1 MRILTK
7 KGWFYMER
15 HNKDVGTK
23 EDLMLYRIRTAKE
36 NLRSAR
42 ILLDAQEYKGA
53 NNRAYYAIFQ
63 AINAV
68 YAIDGTAY
76 KRHKDAIANFNKNY
90 IKTEVFPREIGR
102 KISEAEEI
110 RHASD
115 YDDFYIASKEE
126 AERQVSVADE
136 FIQLIEAYCNKRI
149 KK

>member
-1 MRILTK
+1 
-7 KGWFYMER
+7 MER

-42 ILLDAQEYKGA
+42 ILLDAQEYKGV

-68 YAIDGTAY
+68 HAIDGTAY

-90 IKTEVFPREIGR
+90 IKTEVFPLEIGR

-110 RHASD
+110 
-115 YDDFYIASKEE
+115 
-126 AERQVSVADE
+126 
-136 FIQLIEAYCNKRI
+136 
-149 KK
+149 

>member
-68 YAIDGTAY
+68 HAIDGTAY

>member
-1 MRILTK
+1 
-7 KGWFYMER
+7 MER

-68 YAIDGTAY
+68 HAIDGTAY

-90 IKTEVFPREIGR
+90 IKEIWR
-102 KISEAEEI
+102 
-110 RHASD
+110 
-115 YDDFYIASKEE
+115 
-126 AERQVSVADE
+126 E
-136 FIQLIEAYCNKRI
+136 FIIQFF
-149 KK
+149 

>member
-1 MRILTK
+1 
-7 KGWFYMER
+7 MER

-68 YAIDGTAY
+68 HAIDGTAY

-90 IKTEVFPREIGR
+90 ITKAIFPRMLGR
-102 KISEAEEI
+102 KIQNASAI
-110 RHASD
+110 REDSD
-115 YDDFYIASKEE
+115 YDD
-126 AERQVSVADE
+126 E
-136 FIQLIEAYCNKRI
+136 FIVDADKTNEQLKTAEELIELVDKYIDEN
-149 KK
+149 

>member
-1 MRILTK
+1 
-7 KGWFYMER
+7 MER

-68 YAIDGTAY
+68 HAIDGTAY

-110 RHASD
+110 
-115 YDDFYIASKEE
+115 
-126 AERQVSVADE
+126 
-136 FIQLIEAYCNKRI
+136 
-149 KK
+149 